1 MNWPRARVIL
11 LVSFMALDI
20 FLGYVAFG
28 PKLAYGEVTSSE
40 IQRAITRA
48 ATAGVIIQ
56 APVPAQVT
64 AVSFLT
70 LEPWPA
76 DRLATAQKLLGA
88 GRLTVVQESREL
100 TVWGYEGSL
109 VTSLAN
115 GVVIYLPAE
124 KPGATRAT
132 DSRSARALVEDFL
145 GPRDLLPTDARLD
158 WVRQTGAESF
168 VVQFRQDYQGVPLFG
183 GYITANID
191 KGQISRIRLV
201 LFSPKGL
208 SGKKRA
214 LVPATDALI
223 TAVSAGEGTIE
234 RGSAIET
241 IALGYLSEPLDAR
254 QWDAYPVWRFGFSN
268 GAFVYVNGYSGVIER
283 FGESR

>member
-1 MNWPRARVIL
+1 L
-11 LVSFMALDI
+11 SFFALDI

-28 PKLAYGEVTSSE
+28 PKQAYGEVTSAE
-40 IQRAITRA
+40 IQRALTRA
-48 ATAGVIIQ
+48 ATAGVIVQ
-56 APVPAQVT
+56 APIPAQVT

-76 DRLATAQKLLGA
+76 DRFLMAQKLLGID
-88 GRLTVVQESREL
+88 RPTVVQESREL
-100 TVWGYEGSL
+100 TVWSHAGSL

-115 GVVIYLPAE
+115 GVSMYLPAE
-124 KPGATRAT
+124 KPGTIRAT
-132 DSRSARALVEDFL
+132 DSSGARTLVEDFL
-145 GPRDLLPTDARLD
+145 KARELLPADARLD
-158 WVRQTGAESF
+158 WVRQNGPESF
-168 VVQFRQDYQGVPLFG
+168 VVQFRQDHQGVPIFG
-183 GYITANID
+183 GYITANIE
-191 KGQISRIRLV
+191 KGQISRIRV
-201 LFSPKGL
+201 VWFSPKGL

-214 LVPATDALI
+214 LVPATDAII

-283 FGESR
+283 FGELR